1 MEGCSSVKES
11 NNMSFTDY
19 EGRDAISEYYKLKD
33 KLCLDEVERFNLKN
47 PTMNDDIKE
56 YGVLGLT
63 HNGELVPIPVYS
75 TADYDHFTHQIHHY
89 IKQQNYSTESQ
100 KKWFADRGIEQKL
113 ILLPVWVHNQVHNT
127 ATTNYSDK
135 EFERRFK
142 ISRWDLLFNRRY
154 SEY

>member
-1 MEGCSSVKES
+1 
-11 NNMSFTDY
+11 MSFTDY

-33 KLCLDEVERFNLKN
+33 KLSLNEVEKFDMKN
-47 PTMNDDIKE
+47 PTMNDDIKK

-75 TADYDHFTHQIHHY
+75 TADYDHLTHQIHHY

-113 ILLPVWVHNQVHNT
+113 ILLPIWVHLIVHNSPSGR
-127 ATTNYSDK
+127 NLSDK
-135 EFERRFK
+135 EFEKRFN
-142 ISRWDLLFNRRY
+142 ISRHKLLFNRNKWKEGFY
-154 SEY
+154 D

>member
-1 MEGCSSVKES
+1 MKKSD
-11 NNMSFTDY
+11 NMSFTDY

-33 KLCLDEVERFNLKN
+33 KLSLNEVEKFDMKN
-47 PTMNDDIKE
+47 PTMNDDIKK

-113 ILLPVWVHNQVHNT
+113 ILLPIWVHLTVHNNSSGRNLT
-127 ATTNYSDK
+127 D
-135 EFERRFK
+135 EGFEKRFN
-142 ISRWDLLFNRRY
+142 ISRHKLLFNRKKWREGFY
-154 SEY
+154 D